1 MRGTLEF
8 EQPLGQELYTRYP
21 RAWPSGRVRARAK
34 VSCIQGQE
42 RARDVRVSCIQ
53 SKIWNESSKICRFD
67 IISTTKRPIK
77 IRPL

>member
-1 MRGTLEF
+1 MRGNLEF

-21 RAWPSGRVRARAK
+21 IVARAWPSGRVRARAN

-53 SKIWNESSKICRFD
+53 SKIWN
-67 IISTTKRPIK
+67 
-77 IRPL
+77 